1 MKDAHV
7 AELPGGA
14 IIHDNCVEH
23 RRKSYVC
30 ETGKS
35 MKAVGLAVSQTGNC
49 RNIAITLIDWTVRPI
64 VNERYGCLHQPSND
78 AHPGVDCS
86 SSAPCPSAFVFA
98 LGDS

>member
-49 RNIAITLIDWTVRPI
+49 RNIAITLIDEGLTEEI
-64 VNERYGCLHQPSND
+64 GS
-78 AHPGVDCS
+78 PGLRVS
-86 SSAPCPSAFVFA
+86 LS
-98 LGDS
+98 

>member
-1 MKDAHV
+1 MKDARV

-49 RNIAITLIDWTVRPI
+49 RNIPITLKTP
-64 VNERYGCLHQPSND
+64 Q
-78 AHPGVDCS
+78 
-86 SSAPCPSAFVFA
+86 
-98 LGDS
+98 